1 MTTATAHWFTDYD
14 GGGFPIEKAALG
26 GSDLSVAY
34 VGGEWQWLVMCQGR
48 EVAAGGARGYQAAR
62 REAEAV
68 ALRFLDVV
76 ARAA

>member
-34 VGGEWQWLVMCQGR
+34 VGGEWQWLVKCQGC
-48 EVAAGGARGYQAAR
+48 
-62 REAEAV
+62 
-68 ALRFLDVV
+68 
-76 ARAA
+76 